1 MALRLARP
9 EDAPALLAIYGQYID
24 TTITLEY
31 ELPDEAEFTR
41 RVATTL
47 ERYPYLVWEEDGVLL
62 GYAYAHPERTRE
74 GYQWNAELSI
84 YLDRSAVG
92 RGLGTRLFG
101 ALLDLLTAQGVR
113 TVYGVVTLPN
123 PASEALHHAFGFHE
137 LGVHRNTGYKNGRW
151 VDVVWFDRALSS
163 YPQTPAPVIPLPQL
177 DSGILEDILAA
188 RSR

>member
-9 EDAPALLAIYGQYID
+9 EDVPALLAIYGQYID
-24 TTITLEY
+24 TPITLEY

-41 RVATTL
+41 RVFTTL
-47 ERYPYLVWEEDGVLL
+47 ERYPYLVWEEDGALL

-84 YLDRSAVG
+84 YLDRAAVG
-92 RGLGTRLFG
+92 RGLGRRLFG

-113 TVYGVVTLPN
+113 TVYGVVTCPN
-123 PASEALHHAFGFHE
+123 PASEGLHRSFGFHE
-137 LGVHRNTGYKNGRW
+137 LAVHRNTGYKNGAW
-151 VDVVWFDRALSS
+151 VDVAWFDRALSS
-163 YPQTPAPVIPLPQL
+163 YPANPAPVTPLPQL
-177 DSGILEDILAA
+177 DRRVVEEILTA